1 MSASPQT
8 APRIALMFAPGFEEV
23 EGIAVLDLL
32 RRAGIEA
39 DTVAVARDVMITAAH
54 GLRLLCDR
62 TLGDKDFSFEPYDM
76 IVLPGGMPGTT
87 NLAACK
93 PLCDELVARA
103 EAGRPLA
110 AICAAPT
117 VFAGLGILKG
127 RRACCY
133 PGMEGMLVEG
143 GAIAC
148 EDAVTVDGNLI
159 TSRGMG
165 TAIAFGLA
173 IVEKYCGADAAQAL
187 AKGIVHTQ

>member
-1 MSASPQT
+1 MSLAN
-8 APRIALMFAPGFEEV
+8 PRVALMFASGFEEV

-32 RRAGIEA
+32 RRAGIA
-39 DTVAVARDVMITAAH
+39 VDTVAVASDVMVTAAH

-62 TLGDKDFSFEPYDM
+62 TIDDKDFSFEPYDM

-87 NLAACK
+87 NLGACK

-103 EAGRPLA
+103 AVGRPLA

-133 PGMEGMLVEG
+133 PGMEDMLVAG
-143 GAIAC
+143 GAIAT
-148 EDAVTVDGNLI
+148 EDRVTVDGNVI

-165 TAIAFGLA
+165 TAIDFGLA
-173 IVEKYCGADAAQAL
+173 IVEKYCGAAKAASL
-187 AKGIVHTQ
+187 AKGIVHA

>member
-1 MSASPQT
+1 MSQT
-8 APRIALMFAPGFEEV
+8 TPRVALMYAPGFEEV

-32 RRAGIEA
+32 RRAGIA
-39 DTVAVARDVMITAAH
+39 VDTVAVADDVLVAAAH

-62 TLGDKDFSFEPYDM
+62 SLADRDFSFDAYDM

-117 VFAGLGILKG
+117 VFASLGILAG

-133 PGMEGMLVEG
+133 PGMEDMLVAG
-143 GAIAC
+143 GAIAT
-148 EDAVTVDGNLI
+148 EDPVTVDGNFI

-173 IVEKYCGADAAQAL
+173 IVEKYCGAAKAAAL
-187 AKGIVHTQ
+187 AKSIVHA

>member
-1 MSASPQT
+1 
-8 APRIALMFAPGFEEV
+8 MFAPGFEEV
-23 EGIAVLDLL
+23 EGIAVLDVL
-32 RRAGIEA
+32 RRAGIA
-39 DTVAVARDVMITAAH
+39 VDTVAVAPDVIVTAAH

-62 TLGDKDFSFEPYDM
+62 TLKDKDFAFEPYDM

-93 PLCDELVARA
+93 PLCDEIVARA
-103 EAGRPLA
+103 KAQRPLA

-133 PGMEGMLVEG
+133 PGMESMLAEG
-143 GAIAC
+143 GAIAT
-148 EDAVTVDGNLI
+148 EDPVTVDGNFI

-173 IVEKYCGADAAQAL
+173 IVEYWCGADKAAAL
-187 AKGIVHTQ
+187 AKSIVHA

>member
-1 MSASPQT
+1 MSQI
-8 APRIALMFAPGFEEV
+8 APRVALMFAPGFEEV

-32 RRAGIEA
+32 RRAGIA
-39 DTVAVARDVMITAAH
+39 VDTVAVAGDVLIAAAH
-54 GLRLLCDR
+54 GLRLICDR
-62 TLGDKDFSFEPYDM
+62 TISDQDFSFEPYDM

-87 NLAACK
+87 NLAACE

-103 EAGRPLA
+103 KAGRPLA

-127 RRACCY
+127 LRACCY
-133 PGMEGMLVEG
+133 PGMEDMLEAG
-143 GAIAC
+143 GAIAT
-148 EDAVTVDGNLI
+148 EDPVTIDGNII

-173 IVEKYCGADAAQAL
+173 IVEHYCGAAKASAL
-187 AKGIVHTQ
+187 AKSIVYA